1 MRSRM
6 RRGVGV
12 ASERP
17 ALSEATWC
25 RHLWCYANAR
35 AFVGCARPG
44 VAVLLACGERARVR
58 GPGARGRAVRIAMMG
73 LGGAQVSIHARSVRR
88 KRRILLCKC
97 CFRMQTTPDR
107 DGRGLFGSSCVRR
120 CPTLPHPVE
129 CSTIGAG
136 GLSFRVRNGT
146 GRFPSAMAAVTLRN
160 SVTSEPV
167 THTRVGWRIRVFGCV
182 IEQLLVC
189 CFRYCTVDA

>member
-6 RRGVGV
+6 RRGFGV
-12 ASERP
+12 ARERP

-35 AFVGCARPG
+35 AFVGCAQSG
-44 VAVLLACGERARVR
+44 VAVLLACGECARVR
-58 GPGARGRAVRIAMMG
+58 GPGARGRAVHMAMMG
-73 LGGAQVSIHARSVRR
+73 LGVQVSTSTRSAARE
-88 KRRILLCKC
+88 RRILLCKYW
-97 CFRMQTTPDR
+97 FRMQTTPDR
-107 DGRGLFGSSCVRR
+107 DGRGLFGSRCVRR

-160 SVTSEPV
+160 SVTSGLSRRTHPPHPV
-167 THTRVGWRIRVFGCV
+167 GGRCFVLGPVF
-182 IEQLLVC
+182 C
-189 CFRYCTVDA
+189 CAC

>member
-1 MRSRM
+1 
-6 RRGVGV
+6 VV
-12 ASERP
+12 P
-17 ALSEATWC
+17 APLVLCECARVCRVRAVWC
-25 RHLWCYANAR
+25 RCSAR
-35 AFVGCARPG
+35 VWR
-44 VAVLLACGERARVR
+44 VRARVR
-58 GPGARGRAVRIAMMG
+58 SGVNVRAACTAMMG
-73 LGGAQVSIHARSVRR
+73 LGVQVSMPARSGQRE
-88 KRRILLCKC
+88 RRILLCGC
-97 CFRMQTTPDR
+97 WFRMQTTPDR
-107 DGRGLFGSSCVRR
+107 DGRGLFGSRCVRR

-182 IEQLLVC
+182 TEQLLVC